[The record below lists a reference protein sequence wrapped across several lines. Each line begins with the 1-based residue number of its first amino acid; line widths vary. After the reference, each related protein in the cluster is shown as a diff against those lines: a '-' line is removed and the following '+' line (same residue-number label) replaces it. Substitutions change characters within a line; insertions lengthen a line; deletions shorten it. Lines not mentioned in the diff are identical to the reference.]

1 VTEAA
6 AKAGGGTEPMTSAA
20 RDSRLATRMDKG
32 GAYSEEAGF
41 FGPGSQRLFGVLHRP
56 TGPALGG
63 LVICPSIL
71 AGFMTG
77 YRTEVVLAR
86 ALASRGLAVQRFHYR
101 GVGHSD
107 GETDETTFATMRE
120 DTLVA
125 AERLLERT
133 GVDGVGFL
141 GTRFGGLV
149 AASAASEHRGS
160 PLVLVE
166 PPPKASR
173 FFRDAWRA
181 MLIRDVREGTARRAR
196 GQELAEVLERDGSVD
211 ALGYSICRS
220 LFESAADRTLIG
232 ELGDGARHVLLVQL
246 GRALS
251 LRRELEAMA
260 GALKGLGC
268 DVDVE
273 VLAEDVAGWFLPEPG
288 AKLAQPRAHA
298 LIEVTSAWLESEMLT
313 TR

>member
-1 VTEAA
+1 MTVAD
-6 AKAGGGTEPMTSAA
+6 GTE
-20 RDSRLATRMDKG
+20 RLATRIDSD
-32 GAYSEEAGF
+32 GAFVEEAGF
-41 FGPGSQRLFGVLHRP
+41 FGPGLQRLFGVLHRP
-56 TGPALGG
+56 RGPARGG

-71 AGFMTG
+71 AGFVTG

-107 GETDETTFATMRE
+107 GETDETTYGTVRE
-120 DTLVA
+120 DTLAA
-125 AERLLERT
+125 AEWLLERT
-133 GVDGVGFL
+133 GVGGLGFL

-166 PPPKASR
+166 PAVEANK
-173 FFRDAWRA
+173 FFREAWRA
-181 MLIRDVREGTARRAR
+181 MLIRDVKEGTARGVR
-196 GQELAEVLERDGSVD
+196 GKGLAEVLERDGSVD
-211 ALGYSICRS
+211 ALGYSICRP
-220 LFESAADRTLIG
+220 LFESAADRTLSG

-251 LRRELEAMA
+251 LRRDLEAA
-260 GALKGLGC
+260 AATLRGLGC

-273 VLAEDVAGWFLPEPG
+273 VVAEDVAGWFLPEPG
-288 AKLAQPRAHA
+288 TKLAKPHAHA
-298 LIEVTSAWLESEMLT
+298 LVGVTSAWLDSEMMAAA
-313 TR
+313 